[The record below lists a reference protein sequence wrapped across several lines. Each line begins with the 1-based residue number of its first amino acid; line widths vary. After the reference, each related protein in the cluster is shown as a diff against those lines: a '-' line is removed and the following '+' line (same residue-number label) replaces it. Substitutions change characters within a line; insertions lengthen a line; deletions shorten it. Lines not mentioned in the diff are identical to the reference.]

1 MDAGFNGS
9 VPVDHPAFAGH
20 FPGHP
25 VVPGVVLLDQ
35 ALLGIC
41 QAVGWPEAP
50 CQIAACKFLSPV
62 APGETLRIV
71 YRCQPN
77 GSVLFEIHGRLASG
91 ESGRIVVSGKLA
103 ARDQG
108 MPAQ

>member
-1 MDAGFNGS
+1 MSAMDAGFNWS

-41 QAVGWPEAP
+41 KAVGWPEAP

-62 APGETLRIV
+62 EPGESLRFSYQV
-71 YRCQPN
+71 QPN
-77 GSVLFEIHGRLASG
+77 GSLNFEIAGNGRLVAT
-91 ESGRIVVSGKLA
+91 GKLKSPDTV
-103 ARDQG
+103 AR
-108 MPAQ
+108 